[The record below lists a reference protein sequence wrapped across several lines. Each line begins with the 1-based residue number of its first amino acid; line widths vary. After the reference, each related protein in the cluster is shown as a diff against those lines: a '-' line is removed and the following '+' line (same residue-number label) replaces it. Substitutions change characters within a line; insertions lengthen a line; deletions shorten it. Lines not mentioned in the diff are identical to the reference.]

1 MTAITLVTPLLAVVV
16 VVLASL
22 SHITMT
28 TATLASDPSAA
39 GAAIA
44 SVANAATAAAAAST
58 NGESGGPLVV
68 PPEAKAEALIS
79 KPPANQ
85 QNVDSTNTNQNVIL
99 IKYANVTTKQQIQG
113 DDTQQQQQQL
123 VTTGNK
129 LNVYHLYNEPLSV
142 SVIES
147 KFSHSIQLF
156 DVSHNQ
162 LSTLSKDLFCPL
174 SNEVRQLNISH
185 NLLDNFD
192 CLGLISQDGQLCLK
206 ELRVLDMSYNL
217 IKHLP
222 ATGVATLQNLE
233 VLNLSHNLIESLD
246 ELSLSSLSKLIRLD
260 LSFNRLQQLPMRVF
274 HKSSSMQ
281 VLMLQSNQLQNNIN
295 QSFLSGLISLEELNL
310 SFNNI
315 SHVSESAF
323 LAKPNLTRVDL
334 SHNQLNGL
342 RQEALK
348 VTVLVSSVNHAP
360 RYQQQ
365 QPQPTFKPRMYH
377 NGQYAQTQ
385 QSSRQQQ
392 QAIASQQP
400 MTNVEFYLSSNPFVC
415 DCHLEWMRT
424 FQPAIKRSVLSTPGN
439 RFQHNY
445 HQADSLDG
453 SPTAMSLY
461 QNDQPVSVIQQQQQ
475 SSSSA
480 TAADPTATSNNISE
494 NVQTNQQQS
503 SSISST
509 LSSTATNQQAAS
521 DQYHYGRI
529 ADLDL
534 IKCSP
539 LFRRNSQLKQQQQQH
554 RHSNSLASRASGAPS
569 DGSHHNLAVQV
580 HHANNHLH
588 HYHQSHNQ
596 QQHHMKPI
604 DNSLATAS
612 QPNMIDLLTADSSNF
627 LCRYKSH
634 CFALCHCC
642 EFDACDCEMICPVG
656 CNCYY
661 NLKWQTNIIDC
672 SSNNH
677 TVVPERIPMD
687 VSGLYLDGNNI
698 DSLKPSNLIARKSLK
713 TLYLNSTNLQ
723 YIANRTFNGL
733 IELQT
738 LYLNDNML
746 RSLQGYEFEPL
757 AQLKALYLQSNRLDR
772 INNQTFIYLRSLEVL
787 DLSNNR
793 LTSLNLDL
801 FMFIGHHNIRLRQL
815 SIAHNWWS
823 CQCNSITS
831 FREILKQKFLLN
843 GGVNI
848 VDKNQLRCY
857 YNSTTVGP
865 LILDG
870 IASSGSSV
878 ISSQQPVFGFP
889 AAIGQTQN
897 RKQQQQQLTE
907 INQCSDM
914 IEERPYDADINPP
927 IIYTPPPPSPPPQ
940 MLQDF
945 PPIPAPNDSPDP
957 SNPYPQP
964 EIPPGFYPPSNMD
977 PNVPQIPA
985 IISPGDSP
993 RNPLPP
999 AGMATSVPLASFVIG
1014 SVLFACVFVV
1024 AISVFIFLRQQQQR
1038 YHNHHHKKS
1047 SAASTTSVSSS
1058 ASSTAISTGA
1068 TLHHGHHHHGHHHN
1082 HGTSKFSHHDHH
1094 LNLPQPSHFDNGLQ
1108 QQHNHHLIFG
1118 ANGQQQQQQRPL
1130 TNSNQVLPQ
1139 AQHHHSASSQSNI
1152 YAALVPPTT
1161 NGGSS
1166 TIVTN
1171 NKQQQNSVFNS
1182 NNLYSNSIAASHHSP
1197 SNSSQQNGQNYLA
1210 NRNNGQGNWHQQ
1222 PLYGSQAHQHQLYG
1236 QVNLDN
1242 PYAINSSVASYK
1254 TATSLHNASLPPL
1267 AHGGG
1272 DQYQERPGIIGS
1284 GAGDWISL
1292 PKVKQFMSKLVNKSL
1307 AFSGYRSSLSRD
1319 ELSNITSDKIY
1330 DAFLSY
1336 DKRDEQFVM
1345 QYLSAELEY
1354 GSPQYRVADR
1364 YRDLPLPSSAYIAEA
1379 ITSVIGCSHRTI
1391 IVLTENYLS
1400 SDWCRYELQAALR
1413 ETAIDKSHKV
1423 IVVVLEPKCLQ
1434 EMDSEMRNLLLS
1446 ATGGNLVTPSP
1457 AASAASGGGQL
1468 YSPTNNSQQLVQLAD
1483 NGSGSS
1489 PSAGD
1494 YLAQHQLV
1502 TTLTNQSG
1510 GNQQVCTQTTA
1521 AAGTRVTFINYN
1533 ERKFWTKIKQLMPVA
1548 RPSTQT
1554 LTLTTKN

>member
-1 MTAITLVTPLLAVVV
+1 MTAITLVTPLFVVV
-16 VVLASL
+16 VVVGLASL
-22 SHITMT
+22 DHITMT
-28 TATLASDPSAA
+28 ASALASGDPLAA
-39 GAAIA
+39 VPTA
-44 SVANAATAAAAAST
+44 AATAAASTVEGAA
-58 NGESGGPLVV
+58 NGPAL
-68 PPEAKAEALIS
+68 PEAKAEALIS
-79 KPPANQ
+79 KPPANLQ
-85 QNVDSTNTNQNVIL
+85 QADTNQQNVIL
-99 IKYANVTTKQQIQG
+99 IKYANVTTKQQQTQS
-113 DDTQQQQQQL
+113 DDTQQE
-123 VTTGNK
+123 VTGGNK
-129 LNVYHLYNEPLSV
+129 LNVYQLYNEALSV
-142 SVIES
+142 SVIGS

-192 CLGLISQDGQLCLK
+192 CLGVISQDGILCLK

-233 VLNLSHNLIESLD
+233 ILNLSHNLIESLD
-246 ELSLSSLSKLIRLD
+246 EISLSSLFKLIKLD
-260 LSFNRLQQLPMRVF
+260 LSFNRIQQLPMRVF

-281 VLMLQSNQLQNNIN
+281 VLMLQSNQLQNTIN

-315 SHVSESAF
+315 SHISELAF
-323 LAKPNLTRVDL
+323 LDKPNLTRVDL

-342 RQEALK
+342 RQEALRI
-348 VTVLVSSVNHAP
+348 TVLTSSANYASRTIQP
-360 RYQQQ
+360 
-365 QPQPTFKPRMYH
+365 QPQPTFKQRMRH
-377 NGQYAQTQ
+377 DGQYAGPSQVQTTT
-385 QSSRQQQ
+385 RQH
-392 QAIASQQP
+392 QAIPTQQP
-400 MTNVEFYLSSNPFVC
+400 MTNVDFYLSSNPFVC

-445 HQADSLDG
+445 HQQATDSLEG
-453 SPTAMSLY
+453 SPSALSLY
-461 QNDQPVSVIQQQQQ
+461 QNDQPVSVIQQQQ

-494 NVQTNQQQS
+494 NVQTNQQQQQS

-509 LSSTATNQQAAS
+509 LSSTATNQQAANNN
-521 DQYHYGRI
+521 QNHYGRI

-539 LFRRNSQLKQQQQQH
+539 LFRRNSQLKQHQQQH
-554 RHSNSLASRASGAPS
+554 QRHGGSRASGAPS
-569 DGSHHNLAVQV
+569 DGSHHNLAMQV

-588 HYHQSHNQ
+588 QHHHQSHSQ
-596 QQHHMKPI
+596 QQHHSKPN
-604 DNSLATAS
+604 DNSLAIS

-642 EFDACDCEMICPVG
+642 EFDACDCEMICPSG

-723 YIANRTFNGL
+723 FIANRTFNGL

-746 RSLQGYEFEPL
+746 RSLQGHEFEPL

-772 INNQTFIYLRSLEVL
+772 INNQTFINLRSLELL

-793 LTSLNLDL
+793 LTSMNLDL

-823 CQCNSITS
+823 CQCNSISS
-831 FREILKQKFLLN
+831 FRQILKQKFLLN
-843 GGVNI
+843 GGVSI
-848 VDKNQLRCY
+848 VDRNQLRCY

-870 IASSGSSV
+870 ITSSGSSV
-878 ISSQQPVFGFP
+878 ISAQQQQPLFGSFP
-889 AAIGQTQN
+889 LAVQAPNNN
-897 RKQQQQQLTE
+897 RHHQQQQQLTE

-914 IEERPYDADINPP
+914 IEERPYDQDVNPP
-927 IIYTPPPPSPPPQ
+927 IIQLPPTQ
-940 MLQDF
+940 MAPADF
-945 PPIPAPNDSPDP
+945 PPVMPPNTLPPNDSPDP
-957 SNPYPQP
+957 SDPYTQP
-964 EIPPGFYPPSNMD
+964 EVPPYFPPSGRD
-977 PNVPQIPA
+977 TSVFQ
-985 IISPGDSP
+985 PGVGERSQ
-993 RNPLPP
+993 PP
-999 AGMATSVPLASFVIG
+999 PVLGIGPTVPLASFVVG
-1014 SVLFACVFVV
+1014 SVLFVCIFVV
-1024 AISVFIFLRQQQQR
+1024 AISVFIFLRQQQR

-1068 TLHHGHHHHGHHHN
+1068 SQHHGQHQHHHHHQHQ
-1082 HGTSKFSHHDHH
+1082 HGTSKFPHHDHH
-1094 LNLPQPSHFDNGLQ
+1094 FNLPQPPHFDNSLQ
-1108 QQHNHHLIFG
+1108 QHQLILGTNGHH
-1118 ANGQQQQQQRPL
+1118 QQQQQQHPMS
-1130 TNSNQVLPQ
+1130 NSNQVLPQ

-1161 NGGSS
+1161 NNGSS

-1171 NKQQQNSVFNS
+1171 NKQHQNSVFNS
-1182 NNLYSNSIAASHHSP
+1182 NNLYSNSTTASHHSS
-1197 SNSSQQNGQNYLA
+1197 SNSSQHNGQQNYST
-1210 NRNNGQGNWHQQ
+1210 NRNNGQPNWHQQ

-1236 QVNLDN
+1236 QVNMDN
-1242 PYAINSSVASYK
+1242 PYAINASVASYK
-1254 TATSLHNASLPPL
+1254 TGTSLYNASVPPL
-1267 AHGGG
+1267 PSGECH
-1272 DQYQERPGIIGS
+1272 ERPALIG
-1284 GAGDWISL
+1284 ADWISL
-1292 PKVKQFMSKLVNKSL
+1292 PKVKQFMSRLVNKSL
-1307 AFSGYRSSLSRD
+1307 AFSGYRSPHSRD
-1319 ELSNITSDKIY
+1319 ELSNIASDKIY

-1336 DKRDEQFVM
+1336 DKRDEPFVM

-1354 GSPQYRVADR
+1354 GSPQYR
-1364 YRDLPLPSSAYIAEA
+1364 
-1379 ITSVIGCSHRTI
+1379 
-1391 IVLTENYLS
+1391 
-1400 SDWCRYELQAALR
+1400 
-1413 ETAIDKSHKV
+1413 
-1423 IVVVLEPKCLQ
+1423 
-1434 EMDSEMRNLLLS
+1434 
-1446 ATGGNLVTPSP
+1446 
-1457 AASAASGGGQL
+1457 
-1468 YSPTNNSQQLVQLAD
+1468 
-1483 NGSGSS
+1483 
-1489 PSAGD
+1489 
-1494 YLAQHQLV
+1494 
-1502 TTLTNQSG
+1502 
-1510 GNQQVCTQTTA
+1510 
-1521 AAGTRVTFINYN
+1521 
-1533 ERKFWTKIKQLMPVA
+1533 
-1548 RPSTQT
+1548 
-1554 LTLTTKN
+1554 